1 MCCGAVECISKVH
14 RGGACVAGCVE
25 RQNVLCSGAECIVGA
40 GCRWREQDAAG
51 VSWVSGVWIA
61 RNVGGSITR

>member
-25 RQNVLCSGAECIVGA
+25 WRNVLCSGAECIVGA
-40 GCRWREQDAAG
+40 ESRRREQDAVG
-51 VSWVSGVWIA
+51 VSWAVGV
-61 RNVGGSITR
+61 